1 LATASSGAVSPE
13 NVEVLGPEIDRLLV
27 GAHEVVGHLPER
39 RRAEGADVERQPL
52 NPADDQ
58 QRSIFDVVVGVVMGD
73 EDRLER
79 VEGNA
84 GSRVLVGDA
93 HAAIEHIGRAVAQH
107 DVRGHHPR
115 AAGHGVGGGAEH
127 HQLGALGVLQRGLRL
142 LRRPARP
149 GCLRNTLFRQS
160 RDDRGRRQT
169 GQQAAAR
176 KP

>member
-1 LATASSGAVSPE
+1 MY
-13 NVEVLGPEIDRLLV
+13 LL
-27 GAHEVVGHLPER
+27 ER
-39 RRAEGADVERQPL
+39 RRAEGADVERQAL

-58 QRSIFDVVVGVVMGD
+58 QRAVFDVVVGVVVRD

-84 GSRVLVGDA
+84 GSRVLIGDA

-115 AAGHGVGGGAEH
+115 AARHRTGGGPEQ
-127 HQLGALGVLQRGLRL
+127 HQLGALGVLQRVFRL
-142 LRRPARP
+142 LRRPGWA
-149 GCLRNTLFRQS
+149 GCLRETLFGRS

-169 GQQAAAR
+169 GQQATAR